1 MEPIQIVLIVLVAAG
16 IWSVVELALT
26 IRRARTTVDT
36 LDKTM
41 NEVNEAIG
49 EARPV
54 IAKLDGVVDDL
65 QPALSQVE
73 PLLKQGS
80 VAIEALS
87 ADLIEINGVLRD
99 VSQVTG
105 TVSTASDAVS
115 GIADAAT
122 EKVQRLLGKKHR
134 TPSAK
139 RALSESAEPKV
150 ADVSDALAAED
161 ADARADTEPAPFEA
175 PANRYFT
182 YSDGTAGEDS
192 ND

>member
-16 IWSVVELALT
+16 IWAVAELALT
-26 IRRARTTVDT
+26 IRRARTAVDT

-54 IAKLDGVVDDL
+54 IAKLDGVIDDL

-80 VAIEALS
+80 VAVEALS

-115 GIADAAT
+115 GIADAAS

-134 TPSAK
+134 PAPSK
-139 RALSESAEPKV
+139 CALTEASSSDRSRVDDASAMEP
-150 ADVSDALAAED
+150 EG
-161 ADARADTEPAPFEA
+161 EPASSACDSIDA
-175 PANRYFT
+175 PSSRYFT
-182 YSDGTAGEDS
+182 YSDDASEEDS

>member
-16 IWSVVELALT
+16 IWAVVELALT

-73 PLLKQGS
+73 PLLTQGS
-80 VAIEALS
+80 VA
-87 ADLIEINGVLRD
+87 
-99 VSQVTG
+99 
-105 TVSTASDAVS
+105 
-115 GIADAAT
+115 
-122 EKVQRLLGKKHR
+122 
-134 TPSAK
+134 
-139 RALSESAEPKV
+139 
-150 ADVSDALAAED
+150 
-161 ADARADTEPAPFEA
+161 
-175 PANRYFT
+175 
-182 YSDGTAGEDS
+182 
-192 ND
+192 

>member
-16 IWSVVELALT
+16 IWAVVELALT
-26 IRRARTTVDT
+26 IRRAPPPST

-54 IAKLDGVVDDL
+54 IAKLDGVVDDCSPRCPRWSL
-65 QPALSQVE
+65 CSSR
-73 PLLKQGS
+73 S

-115 GIADAAT
+115 DRRRRDREGPAASGQ
-122 EKVQRLLGKKHR
+122 EASHGFCQ
-134 TPSAK
+134 
-139 RALSESAEPKV
+139 
-150 ADVSDALAAED
+150 
-161 ADARADTEPAPFEA
+161 ARAF
-175 PANRYFT
+175 
-182 YSDGTAGEDS
+182 
-192 ND
+192 

>member
-1 MEPIQIVLIVLVAAG
+1 MEPIQIVLILLAAAG
-16 IWSVVELALT
+16 VWAVIELALT
-26 IRRARTTVDT
+26 VRRARTTVDS
-36 LDKTM
+36 LDKTV

-54 IAKLDGVVDDL
+54 IAKLDGVIDDL
-65 QPALSQVE
+65 QPALAQVE

-80 VAIEALS
+80 IAVEALS
-87 ADLIEINGVLRD
+87 ADLLEINGVLRD

-115 GIADAAT
+115 GIADAAS

-134 TPSAK
+134 PSSVK
-139 RALSESAEPKV
+139 CVL
-150 ADVSDALAAED
+150 SDASSSDRVDVVEAPGTELES
-161 ADARADTEPAPFEA
+161 EPASPERVET
-175 PANRYFT
+175 PASRYFT
-182 YSDGTAGEDS
+182 YSDDASGEES

>member
-1 MEPIQIVLIVLVAAG
+1 M
-16 IWSVVELALT
+16 
-26 IRRARTTVDT
+26 
-36 LDKTM
+36 
-41 NEVNEAIG
+41 
-49 EARPV
+49 
-54 IAKLDGVVDDL
+54 
-65 QPALSQVE
+65 
-73 PLLKQGS
+73 LKQGS

-134 TPSAK
+134 TASAK
-139 RALSESAEPKV
+139 RALSESAEPKD
-150 ADVSDALAAED
+150 ADASDALAAED
-161 ADARADTEPAPFEA
+161 AETRADTEPAPIEA

>member
-16 IWSVVELALT
+16 IWAVVELALT

-105 TVSTASDAVS
+105 TVSTASDA
-115 GIADAAT
+115 AT

-134 TPSAK
+134 TASAK
-139 RALSESAEPKV
+139 RALSESAEPKD
-150 ADVSDALAAED
+150 ADASDALAAED
-161 ADARADTEPAPFEA
+161 ADTRADTEPAPIEA

>member
-16 IWSVVELALT
+16 IWAVVELALT

-134 TPSAK
+134 TASAK
-139 RALSESAEPKV
+139 RALSESAEPKD
-150 ADVSDALAAED
+150 ADASDALAAED
-161 ADARADTEPAPFEA
+161 ADTRADTEPAPIEA
-175 PANRYFT
+175 PANRYIT

>member
-16 IWSVVELALT
+16 IWAVVELALT

-115 GIADAAT
+115 GT

-134 TPSAK
+134 TASAK
-139 RALSESAEPKV
+139 RALSESAEPKD
-150 ADVSDALAAED
+150 ADASDALAAED
-161 ADARADTEPAPFEA
+161 ADTRADTEPAPIEA

>member
-16 IWSVVELALT
+16 IWAVVELALT

-54 IAKLDGVVDDL
+54 IAKLDGVIDDL

-73 PLLKQGS
+73 PLLKQGGIA
-80 VAIEALS
+80 VEALS

-122 EKVQRLLGKKHR
+122 EKVQRLFGKKHR
-134 TPSAK
+134 TASPK
-139 RALSESAEPKV
+139 PALSESAEPKI
-150 ADVSDALAAED
+150 ADASDALAAGD
-161 ADARADTEPAPFEA
+161 ADVRADTEPAPIEA